1 MSRRH
6 EIECILLERHRA
18 VYVEIPKVA
27 CTSIKTAIASLADC
41 DGNPHEVRWPIPTVE
56 PGGSGPPFPGLFT
69 FAFVRDPW
77 DRLVSC
83 TPIAHTTFYTA
94 TTAAIVADRYAR
106 DVELFG
112 YAFDA
117 G

>member
-1 MSRRH
+1 MGVTLQYKVDA
-6 EIECILLERHRA
+6 ILLERYRA
-18 VYVEIPKVA
+18 VYVETPKVA
-27 CTSIKTAIASLADC
+27 CTSIKTAIASLAGVSLADC

-94 TTAAIVADRYAR
+94 TTAAIVADR
-106 DVELFG
+106 
-112 YAFDA
+112 
-117 G
+117 